1 MSEDEI
7 NSWGYQMVGRNLK
20 NEALAVFKLNTELFP
35 DSSNVFDSYGEILDA
50 LGRKEEAVMNYKKS
64 LLLNPDNTN
73 AANYLKDKK

>member
-1 MSEDEI
+1 
-7 NSWGYQMVGRNLK
+7 MVGRNLK

>member
-1 MSEDEI
+1 M
-7 NSWGYQMVGRNLK
+7 
-20 NEALAVFKLNTELFP
+20 NTELFP